1 MNQMMNPNVDI
12 TLVIRKS
19 TDGLM
24 AVSVL
29 PKSNVQPSAIAY

>member
-19 TDGLM
+19 ADGRM
-24 AVSVL
+24 AEQHRAVDTERHTRRT
-29 PKSNVQPSAIAY
+29 